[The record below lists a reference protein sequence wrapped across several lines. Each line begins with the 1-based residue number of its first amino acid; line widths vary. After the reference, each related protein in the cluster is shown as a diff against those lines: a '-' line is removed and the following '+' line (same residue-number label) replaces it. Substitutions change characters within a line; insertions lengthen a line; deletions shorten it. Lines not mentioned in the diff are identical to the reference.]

1 MTNKKPTKR
10 RTKKNVVG
18 VESDR
23 DKAADKARTVLR
35 PTVQAALTFN
45 EYGKPFGD
53 LDLTEL
59 VDSLT
64 EQTTAVIDGDLGRS
78 EAMLTVQ
85 AHTLDSI
92 FNNLAQRAINSKYLD
107 HLDRYLKLAL
117 RAQSQCRATWETL
130 AAIKNPP
137 IVYAKQANIAQG
149 HQQVI
154 NAPAAEGEASRT
166 GKNKNP
172 PNQLLEKTDGQRLDT
187 RTQATPIRANQEVE
201 AVGE

>member
-1 MTNKKPTKR
+1 MTTKKPAKQKA
-10 RTKKNVVG
+10 KKIAKD

-23 DKAADKARTVLR
+23 GEAAEKAEKVLR
-35 PTVQAALTFN
+35 PTVQAAFTLG
-45 EYGKPFGD
+45 EYGKRFGD
-53 LDLTEL
+53 LDLTGL

-64 EQTTAVIDGDLGRS
+64 EQTTAVIDGDLGRC
-78 EAMLTVQ
+78 EEMLTVQ

-92 FNNLAQRAINSKYLD
+92 FNSLAQRAINSEYLD

-149 HQQVI
+149 HQQVN
-154 NAPAAEGEASRT
+154 NAPEDKTSRT
-166 GKNKNP
+166 GNNKNP

-187 RTQATPIRANQEVE
+187 RTQATTIRVNQEVE